1 MQFERVIVVD
11 DDPLI
16 RRLLVGHLQKQ
27 NIPVLG
33 VVNCQQ
39 ALEAHQKEPADLMIV
54 DLLLPDGNGVE
65 VMQQVKKLSPV
76 EVIIVTSFGSIESAV
91 EAMKS
96 GAANYLL
103 KPFTLPQFDVAI
115 KTLLDQRKLR
125 EENDYLKEQ
134 LAVETGASE
143 LLFHSAEME
152 RVHNLLRRV
161 AQTNATVLIEGE
173 SGTGKELI
181 ARAIHQNSLRHKSP
195 YIKVN
200 CAAVPEN
207 LLESEFFGHEKGS
220 FTGATNRR
228 EGRFELANGGTLLLD
243 EVTEISLP
251 LQAKLLRVLQEKE
264 FERVGGNRTIR
275 VDVRVL
281 ATTNRQIEE
290 AVERGEFRQDLY
302 FRLNVVPIQL
312 PALRER
318 VGEVEY
324 LLGCFL
330 DRLAKK
336 YNKPVPRVRPEA
348 IMQLN
353 AYHWP
358 GNVRELQ
365 NYAERA
371 VILAEENRDLEFH
384 DFVSRP
390 SLHHPTSQTF
400 SAPVPQISPL
410 SASQAQA
417 PLPMAPRKPADV
429 ALAPSGDQIP
439 TVEEMEERLIRM
451 ALEKTKGNR
460 NEAAKLLGINVRT
473 LRNKLNLYQGRAGA
487 PLLLVENGLE
497 EE

>member
-16 RRLLVGHLQKQ
+16 RRLVVGHLQKQ

-54 DLLLPDGNGVE
+54 DLLLPDGNGLE
-65 VMQQVKKLSPV
+65 VMQQSKKISPV
-76 EVIIVTSFGSIESAV
+76 DVIIVTSFGSIESAV

-103 KPFTLPQFDVAI
+103 KPFTLAQFDMEI
-115 KTLLDQRKLR
+115 KKLIEQRKLKD
-125 EENDYLKEQ
+125 ENDYLKEQ
-134 LAVETGASE
+134 LAAETGASE
-143 LLFHSAEME
+143 LLFRSREMDE
-152 RVHNLLRRV
+152 VNKLV
-161 AQTNATVLIEGE
+161 KCVGPTDAAVLIEGE
-173 SGTGKELI
+173 SGTGKELV
-181 ARAIHQNSLRHKSP
+181 ARAIYQNSKRAKAA

-220 FTGATNRR
+220 FTGATTRR

-243 EVTEISLP
+243 EVTEISLG

-275 VDVRVL
+275 VDVRVI
-281 ATTNRQIEE
+281 ATTNRNILD
-290 AVERGEFRQDLY
+290 AVARGDFRQDLY
-302 FRLNVVPIQL
+302 FRLNVFLVQL

-318 VGEVEY
+318 SGEVEY
-324 LLGCFL
+324 LLNCFL
-330 DRLAKK
+330 ERLAKK
-336 YNKPVPRVRPEA
+336 YNKPVPRVSPEG
-348 IMQLN
+348 MRLLSQ
-353 AYHWP
+353 YHWP

-371 VILAEENRDLEFH
+371 VILAVENRALEFH
-384 DFVSRP
+384 DFISRP
-390 SLHHPTSQTF
+390 AMHSP
-400 SAPVPQISPL
+400 APSPL
-410 SASQAQA
+410 VGGGSLASSSLPAAHA
-417 PLPMAPRKPADV
+417 PEAKPEEI
-429 ALAPSGDQIP
+429 ALASVDNAIP
-439 TVEEMEERLIRM
+439 TVELMEERLIRM

-460 NEAAKLLGINVRT
+460 NEAAKILGINVRT
-473 LRNKLNLYQGRAGA
+473 LRNKLNLYEERQGGTMGMALSSG
-487 PLLLVENGLE
+487 EQE
-497 EE
+497 DQE

>member
-16 RRLLVGHLQKQ
+16 RRLIVGHLQKQ
-27 NIPVLG
+27 NVPVLG

-39 ALEAHQKEPADLMIV
+39 AIEAHQKEPADLMII

-65 VMQQVKKLSPV
+65 VMQHVKKISPV

-103 KPFTLPQFDVAI
+103 KPFTLPQFDMAL
-115 KTLLDQRKLR
+115 KTLFEQRKLR

-134 LAVETGASE
+134 LAVETGISE
-143 LLFHSAEME
+143 LLFHSPEME
-152 RVHNLLRRV
+152 RAHNLLKRV

-181 ARAIHQNSLRHKSP
+181 ARAIHQHSLRNKAP

-243 EVTEISLP
+243 EVTEISLG

-275 VDVRVL
+275 VDVRVI
-281 ATTNRQIEE
+281 ATTNRHIEE
-290 AVERGEFRQDLY
+290 AVDRGDFRQDLY

-312 PALRER
+312 PALRDR
-318 VGEVEY
+318 QGEVEY
-324 LLGCFL
+324 LLTCFL
-330 DRLAKK
+330 ERLAKK
-336 YNKPVPRVRPEA
+336 YNKPIPKVSPEA
-348 IMQLN
+348 MRQLS

-371 VILAEENRDLEFH
+371 VILAEENRDLEFR
-384 DFVSRP
+384 DFITRP
-390 SLHHPTSQTF
+390 TPSPSAGQTSLAGPS
-400 SAPVPQISPL
+400 SALPMPAL
-410 SASQAQA
+410 SSQA
-417 PLPMAPRKPADV
+417 KPADV

-473 LRNKLNLYQGRAGA
+473 LRNKLNLYEERLGGLAIIA
-487 PLLLVENGLE
+487 ENGLE
-497 EE
+497 TE